1 MKTRIIML
9 LFAAILMAG
18 PVNAQQ
24 INNGEEEQFFTVFG
38 NQSNAVGGYISL
50 GLGNTIINDNNA
62 FMGQFRLAARLGHS
76 FSIGIAGAG
85 FSDWMYGLNNDR
97 PGLSMDGY
105 YIEGGYGGLLLE
117 PVFAPKLPV
126 HLSFPILIG
135 AGGVAFTEDR
145 EGYDWEDWEYNTER
159 FVLASDA
166 YFVVEP
172 GVELEFNLSGFVRMG
187 AGVSYRFT
195 NAIDV
200 DGRKEYLLNGLSC
213 SVNLKLG
220 VF

>member
-18 PVNAQQ
+18 PLSAQQ
-24 INNGEEEQFFTVFG
+24 MNDGGDEPFTTVFG

-62 FMGQFRLAARLGHS
+62 FLGQFRLAARLGHS

-85 FSDWMYGLNNDR
+85 FSDWMYGLNHDR
-97 PGLSMDGY
+97 PGISPDGY
-105 YIEGGYGGLLLE
+105 NIEGGYGGLLLE
-117 PVFAPKLPV
+117 PVFAPKFPV

-145 EGYDWEDWEYNTER
+145 ENYDWEDWEYDNER
-159 FVLASDA
+159 IALESDA

-172 GVELEFNLSGFVRMG
+172 GVELEFNLSRFIRMG
-187 AGVSYRFT
+187 TGVSYRFT

-200 DGRKEYLLNGLSC
+200 DGKKEYLLNGLSC
-213 SVNLKLG
+213 SVNIKLG

>member
-1 MKTRIIML
+1 MKTGIIML
-9 LFAAILMAG
+9 LFAAILMA
-18 PVNAQQ
+18 VQVDAQQ
-24 INNGEEEQFFTVFG
+24 LNNGEEEQFVTVFG
-38 NQSNAVGGYISL
+38 NESNAVGGYISL

-62 FMGQFRLAARLGHS
+62 FFGQFRLAARLGHS

-85 FSDWMYGLNNDR
+85 FSDWMYGLNYDR
-97 PGLSMDGY
+97 PGLSPDGY
-105 YIEGGYGGLLLE
+105 YIEGGYGGILLE

-145 EGYDWEDWEYNTER
+145 EGYDWDDWEYDTER
-159 FVLASDA
+159 FVLASNA

-172 GVELEFNLSGFVRMG
+172 GVELEFNLSRFVRMG

-200 DGRKEYLLNGLSC
+200 AGRKEYLLNGLSC
-213 SVNLKLG
+213 SVNIKLG